1 MTGPT
6 DPATPGSAAAG
17 PDLVVG
23 ATGISGTA
31 LCELLVPTGQVLGL
45 SRRPSPVPGVRHV
58 AADLQD
64 PAALTTAL
72 GELRPERVFV
82 TAWVRRPTEQEN
94 IEVNGGIVRDLLAV
108 LGPGGSVR
116 HVALVTGLKHYL
128 GPFESY
134 GQGDVPETPFREEQ
148 PRLDAPNFYYAQEDA
163 LFAAA
168 ERYGFTWSVHR
179 SHTVVGHA
187 VGNAMNLALTLAV
200 QASLCRARSRPFVF
214 PGSHQQWD
222 GLTDVTDAG
231 LLAEQLGWAS
241 ATPTAADLAFNTAN
255 GDVFRWRWMW
265 QQIADH
271 FGIEAVGPQ
280 GAPQPLEQ
288 QMAGCEQDWR
298 ALAAEHDLAEPDVGR
313 LASWWHT
320 DGDLGR
326 EIECLTDMS
335 RSRLLGFT
343 GYRSSRESFR
353 AQFERY
359 RRERL
364 IP

>member
-1 MTGPT
+1 MSSTDEPT
-6 DPATPGSAAAG
+6 STAG
-17 PDLVVG
+17 GTDLVVG

-31 LCELLVPTGQVLGL
+31 LCERLVPGRRVLGL
-45 SRRPSPVPGVRHV
+45 SRRPSPVPGVTHV

-64 PAALTTAL
+64 RSSLAAALSD
-72 GELRPERVFV
+72 LRPERVFV

-108 LGPGGSVR
+108 VGRSGSVR
-116 HVALVTGLKHYL
+116 HVGLVTGLKHYL

-148 PRLDAPNFYYAQEDA
+148 PRLSAPNFYYAQEDA
-163 LFAAA
+163 LSAAA
-168 ERYGFTWSVHR
+168 ERDGFTWSVHR

-200 QASLCRARSRPFVF
+200 QASLCRAQDRPFVF

-231 LLAEQLGWAS
+231 LLAEQMLWAS
-241 ATPTAADLAFNTAN
+241 RTPAAADLAFNTAN

-271 FGIEAVGPQ
+271 FGVEPVGPE
-280 GAPQPLEQ
+280 GAPQPLER
-288 QMAGCEQDWR
+288 QMAGCGAAWQQ
-298 ALAAEHDLAEPDVGR
+298 LAVEHDLVEPDVGR

-326 EIECLTDMS
+326 EIECLTDVS

-343 GYRSSRESFR
+343 GYRPSRESFLG
-353 AQFERY
+353 QFERY

>member
-1 MTGPT
+1 MTGPHDT
-6 DPATPGSAAAG
+6 APRG

-31 LCELLVPTGQVLGL
+31 LCELLVPTGPVLGL
-45 SRRPSPVPGVRHV
+45 SRRASAVPGVTHV

-64 PAALTTAL
+64 RASLEAAL
-72 GELRPERVFV
+72 GDLRPARVFV

-108 LGPGGSVR
+108 LGPAGSVR
-116 HVALVTGLKHYL
+116 HVGLVTGLKHYL

-134 GQGDVPETPFREEQ
+134 GQGAVPETPFREEQ
-148 PRLDAPNFYYAQEDA
+148 PRLDAPNFYYAQEDE
-163 LFAAA
+163 LQAAA
-168 ERYGFTWSVHR
+168 ARHGFTWSVHR

-200 QASLCRARSRPFVF
+200 QASLCRALDRPFVF

-231 LLAEQLGWAS
+231 LLAEQLVWAS
-241 ATPTAADLAFNTAN
+241 QTPAAADLAFNTAN

-265 QQIADH
+265 AQIADH
-271 FGIEAVGPQ
+271 FGVEAVGP
-280 GAPQPLEQ
+280 GDVPQPLEQ
-288 QMAGCEQDWR
+288 QMADAAPAWR
-298 ALAAEHDLAEPDVGR
+298 RLAAEHDLVEPDVDR

-343 GYRSSRESFR
+343 GYRSSREAFL
-353 AQFERY
+353 AQFARY